1 VTRCKRSVLILTC
14 IIALTST
21 LIAQEPAGPAA
32 LFQQLQASGTTDRA
46 TQILLQRGAADPEV
60 RKYISSRLPAM
71 INIGW
76 KGQYKQWKNA
86 VRLAGELKIAEAVP
100 ALAKWISL
108 DNVGET
114 SAGEYQRLETNPAAK
129 ALSQIGDPAIPALV
143 NVIEH
148 GTTREKWSAYFALNL
163 IASPRAYAAIHDR
176 RELEDD
182 PNIRAFIDKT
192 DRMSKPN
199 Q

>member
-1 VTRCKRSVLILTC
+1 VTQCKTSVLVLTC

-21 LIAQEPAGPAA
+21 LMAQEPAGPTA

-46 TQILLQRGAADPEV
+46 TQILLQQGAADPEV
-60 RKYISSRLPAM
+60 REYISSRLPAM
-71 INIGW
+71 IDIGW

-86 VRLAGELKIAEAVP
+86 VRLAGELKIAEAAP
-100 ALAKWISL
+100 ALAKWIGL

-114 SAGEYQRLETNPAAK
+114 SAGEYQRLETNPAGKSLA
-129 ALSQIGDPAIPALV
+129 QIGDPAVPALV

-148 GTTREKWSAYFALNL
+148 GTSREKWSGYFALNL
-163 IASPRAYAAIHDR
+163 IASPRSYAAIHDR
-176 RELEDD
+176 RDSEDD
-182 PNIRAFIDKT
+182 PTMRAFIDKT